1 MSDCILIAGLPA
13 TGKSA
18 FANLLSRELGIPCLS
33 KDGIK
38 ESLFDSLGFQ
48 SREEKVRLG
57 EAAYRI
63 LLEQAEKILI
73 HGLTVALENNFED
86 ISRAPLMEMLKR
98 TGAKPVTVMFDGDI
112 AAIHA
117 RFLKRDQ
124 SPERH
129 RGHVVN
135 TRYPETEPTPYVPL
149 SLDAFAA
156 GMEARGYRRFDVGGA
171 KLIVDTTEIASVDWM
186 KVLGWVKENT

>member
-1 MSDCILIAGLPA
+1 MSVCILIAGLPA